1 MKDWK
6 TTITGLIVGAI
17 PAIDALITAYN
28 SGYFTEKTGY
38 QLIIGIGII
47 LFGVF
52 AKDYNVSGG
61 IKTFGDTNPPPPGE
75 DIAGGGQPNPKTK
88 P

>member
-1 MKDWK
+1 MKNWK
-6 TTITGLIVGAI
+6 TTLVGLITGSI

-28 SGYFTEKTGY
+28 LGYFTEKTGY
-38 QLIIGIGII
+38 QLILGIGII

-52 AKDYNVSGG
+52 AKDHNVTGG
-61 IKTFGDTNPPPPGE
+61 VKTLSDEP
-75 DIAGGGQPNPKTK
+75 IAGGGQKNPPK

>member
-1 MKDWK
+1 MKNWK
-6 TTITGLIVGAI
+6 TTLVGLVTGAI

-38 QLIIGIGII
+38 QLLIGIGLI

-52 AKDYNVSGG
+52 AKDHNVTGG
-61 IKTFGDTNPPPPGE
+61 TQPLTTTPPSEDPPIG
-75 DIAGGGQPNPKTK
+75 GGGQKNP
-88 P
+88 

>member
-1 MKDWK
+1 MKNWK
-6 TTITGLIVGAI
+6 TTITGFIIGLI

-47 LFGVF
+47 VFGVLT
-52 AKDYNVSGG
+52 KDHNVTGG
-61 IKTFGDTNPPPPGE
+61 NVVQADAPADPPIG
-75 DIAGGGQPNPKTK
+75 GGGQKNP
-88 P
+88 

>member
-1 MKDWK
+1 MKNWK
-6 TTITGLIVGAI
+6 TTLVGLLTGSI

-38 QLIIGIGII
+38 QLLIGIGLI

-52 AKDYNVSGG
+52 AKDHNITGG
-61 IKTFGDTNPPPPGE
+61 TTQLTTTPPPEEPPIG
-75 DIAGGGQPNPKTK
+75 GGGQKNP
-88 P
+88 